1 MSHNDGYR
9 HQTPRSPSTLLSDWD
24 DLHPSL
30 WHLQPRRVL
39 PKRSV

>member
-9 HQTPRSPSTLLSDWD
+9 HQNPRLPSTQLSDWD
-24 DLHPSL
+24 DLHPSPC
-30 WHLQPRRVL
+30 HPYPRRVL